1 MSKLFT
7 EEWFTIAA
15 ETMDCEIDK
24 KDVPFLEVRPQ
35 LC

>member
-35 LC
+35 SC